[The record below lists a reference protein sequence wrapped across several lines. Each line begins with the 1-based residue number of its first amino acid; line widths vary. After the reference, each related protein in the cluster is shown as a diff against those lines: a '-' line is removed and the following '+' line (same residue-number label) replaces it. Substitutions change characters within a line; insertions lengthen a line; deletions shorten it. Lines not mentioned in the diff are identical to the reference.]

1 MVVMEIVKE
10 LTQWEVGYRQP
21 NHTYLINK
29 KGQIVAFAKWH
40 TNEIQILKSRK
51 VLDKRYRK
59 FEKSHHA
66 GLDKIAK
73 QFKEENDA
81 PVKLDNVRLFK
92 VKSKEKEYL
101 VQYNL
106 INKSLSC
113 PCIGYGYRRKCK
125 HVDAVSKQLGV

>member
-10 LTQWEVGYRQP
+10 LTQWKVEYRQP
-21 NHTYLINK
+21 NHTYLINQ
-29 KGQIVAFAKWH
+29 KGQIVAYAKWH

-51 VLDKRYRK
+51 ILDKRYRK
-59 FEKSHHA
+59 FEKSHHV
-66 GLDKIAK
+66 GLSKIAK

-81 PVKLDNVRLFK
+81 PIKLDNVRLFK

-101 VQYNL
+101 VEYNL
-106 INKSLSC
+106 INKTLSC